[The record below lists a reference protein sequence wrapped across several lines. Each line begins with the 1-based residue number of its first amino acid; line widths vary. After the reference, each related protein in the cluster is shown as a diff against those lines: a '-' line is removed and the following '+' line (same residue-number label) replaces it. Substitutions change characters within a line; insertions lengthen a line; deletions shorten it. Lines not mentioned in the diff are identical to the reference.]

1 MVIKSNSIKVLK
13 NVSYSFALMLSFLI
27 SSTVFAEDCKTGSPK
42 VYFISPQD
50 GVSLTSPI
58 KVIFGIENFNI
69 SPAGI
74 DKCNAGHHH
83 LIIDTDI
90 LPSLSKPIPSD
101 KKHLHFGKGQTRT
114 FIDLKSGT
122 HTLQL
127 IFGDYMHVPHHKPLV
142 SKKITITV
150 E

>member
-1 MVIKSNSIKVLK
+1 MVIKSNSIKELK

-27 SSTVFAEDCKTGSPK
+27 SSPVFSEDCKTGSPK

-83 LIIDTDI
+83 LIIDAEIPD
-90 LPSLSKPIPSD
+90 LSMPIPSS
-101 KKHLHFGKGQTRT
+101 KNYIHFGGGQTQT
-114 FIDLKSGT
+114 EIELSPGK
-122 HTLQL
+122 HTLRLLMGNYAHMPQFYSDQ
-127 IFGDYMHVPHHKPLV
+127 IEIEIQEIK
-142 SKKITITV
+142 
-150 E
+150 

>member
-27 SSTVFAEDCKTGSPK
+27 SSPVFAEDCKTGSPK

-83 LIIDTDI
+83 LIIDAEIPD
-90 LPSLSKPIPSD
+90 LSMPIPSS
-101 KKHLHFGKGQTRT
+101 KNYIHFG
-114 FIDLKSGT
+114 GT
-122 HTLQL
+122 
-127 IFGDYMHVPHHKPLV
+127 
-142 SKKITITV
+142 
-150 E
+150 